1 MNKQILYHGSRG
13 GIEGVIRPRSLVHCD
28 FGTGFHM
35 GTDPEQAKTLVSNDE
50 APYFYKLELDLT
62 RLPEERIL
70 RLDGLEWAY
79 FVLFNRGRLDRVKGS
94 DLYRNCSL
102 LALGKD
108 LIAGPSA
115 DGAKGVALHRYV
127 HGEITDKTLLEC
139 IQRLDCGL
147 QYTAKTAAACDCIS
161 ILEEKELCVKELDD
175 AVERSEQRR
184 REGVKLI
191 NEIHRRDQHE
201 GKYFDEI
208 LQEQSK
214 GDHRSLP

>member
-79 FVLFNRGRLDRVKGS
+79 FVLFNRGRLDRVKGQICTGTV
-94 DLYRNCSL
+94 RCL
-102 LALGKD
+102 LWG
-108 LIAGPSA
+108 
-115 DGAKGVALHRYV
+115 
-127 HGEITDKTLLEC
+127 
-139 IQRLDCGL
+139 
-147 QYTAKTAAACDCIS
+147 
-161 ILEEKELCVKELDD
+161 
-175 AVERSEQRR
+175 
-184 REGVKLI
+184 
-191 NEIHRRDQHE
+191 
-201 GKYFDEI
+201 
-208 LQEQSK
+208 
-214 GDHRSLP
+214 

>member
-1 MNKQILYHGSRG
+1 MDKQILYHGSRG
-13 GIEGVIRPRSLVHCD
+13 GIEGVIRPRSLVRCD

-35 GTDPEQAKTLVSNDE
+35 GTDPERAKTLVSNDE
-50 APYFYKLELDLT
+50 APYFYKLELNLT

-79 FVLFNRGRLDRVKGS
+79 FVLFNRGRLDNVKGS

-108 LIAGPSA
+108 LIIGPAA
-115 DGAKGVALHRYV
+115 DGAMNTAMHRFL
-127 HGEITDKTLLEC
+127 HGEITDRTLLEC
-139 IQRLDCGL
+139 IQSLDCGL
-147 QYTAKTAAACDCIS
+147 QYTAKTAAACASIS
-161 ILEEKELCVKELDD
+161 ILEEKELRVKELDD

-191 NEIHRRDQHE
+191 DEIQRRNRHE

-208 LQEQSK
+208 LQEQSR
-214 GDHRSLP
+214 GDRRSFP